1 MGKIGRGFWWQGI
14 QMVDTFG
21 TVPVRYRYRHTTSSH
36 HRVCTRTVTK
46 NLNAAQDI
54 FQLQYMVSNKRLLV
68 FFNLLR
74 IHMCVLYPGT
84 RVPVSIFIF
93 IFIYLLHMSP
103 WTLPTY
109 VLTKLPCHHSCIQTL
124 QPACENLNQS

>member
-1 MGKIGRGFWWQGI
+1 
-14 QMVDTFG
+14 MVDTFG

-74 IHMCVLYPGT
+74 IHMCVLSPGT

-93 IFIYLLHMSP
+93 IYLFIAHVPVGHFLHMF
-103 WTLPTY
+103 
-109 VLTKLPCHHSCIQTL
+109 
-124 QPACENLNQS
+124 

>member
-1 MGKIGRGFWWQGI
+1 
-14 QMVDTFG
+14 MVDTFG

-68 FFNLLR
+68 FFYV
-74 IHMCVLYPGT
+74 CTVPGYPGT
-84 RVPVSIFIF
+84 CQYFYIYIYLFIAHVPVGHF
-93 IFIYLLHMSP
+93 LHMF
-103 WTLPTY
+103 
-109 VLTKLPCHHSCIQTL
+109 
-124 QPACENLNQS
+124 